1 MVRDVVQR
9 YHTKICKHV
18 SHTKQLFMDVSYFFL
33 LVGFVYVWKN
43 NKIKKLLLEL
53 RHFCC
58 SVERSE
64 IYQR

>member
-33 LVGFVYVWKN
+33 LVGFVYV
-43 NKIKKLLLEL
+43 
-53 RHFCC
+53 
-58 SVERSE
+58 
-64 IYQR
+64 